1 MLAEL
6 DYVVASVH
14 AMTKWRGRDEV
25 ENTEELMKVI
35 DHPATNVLG
44 HPTGR
49 ILQGREGYEV
59 DLFAVLEHMAEHNDE
74 GRMKAIELNASPY
87 RLDLDWRLCKH
98 AKGLGVPVAINP
110 DAHSIRGL
118 SDIAYGVMTA
128 RKGWIEPKNT
138 LNSLDGEA
146 LATLMARGR

>member
-1 MLAEL
+1 M
-6 DYVVASVH
+6 
-14 AMTKWRGRDEV
+14 
-25 ENTEELMKVI
+25 
-35 DHPATNVLG
+35 
-44 HPTGR
+44 
-49 ILQGREGYEV
+49 

-74 GRMKAIELNASPY
+74 GRLKAIELNASPY

-128 RKGWIEPKNT
+128 RKGWIEPHDT
-138 LNSLDGEA
+138 LNA
-146 LATLMARGR
+146 LSGSELEERMQR